1 MSDTQDDSQKTEEPT
16 ARKLSEARKKGQVAQ
31 SKEVTNLASFV
42 GLTFLVATLGPYMAL
57 QLHGSLAVVMEQA
70 ALADIDA
77 GSAGEILMD
86 VTADALIALAPA
98 FAIFVVLALAANL
111 GQTGILFTTQPITP
125 KIEKISPLAGF
136 KRLFSLKS
144 LVEFIKGVIK
154 LAIVAWIAYY
164 LMAPELDRAEQL
176 MDMDV
181 IDVLAEIYWLVIRL
195 MIGVVAFMLVV
206 AVADYVYQ
214 RFEYMKQLR
223 MSRQEIR
230 DEHKQSEGD
239 PQVKARLRQIRMD
252 RARRR
257 MMAAVPTADVVV
269 TNPTHFS
276 VALRYDS
283 ETMAAPS
290 VVAKGVDTVAFRI
303 RELAKQHDVPIVE
316 NPPLARA
323 LFAGVEIDQQVPEA
337 HFKAVAQVI
346 SYVYRLKGR
355 TIGG

>member
-1 MSDTQDDSQKTEEPT
+1 
-16 ARKLSEARKKGQVAQ
+16 
-31 SKEVTNLASFV
+31 
-42 GLTFLVATLGPYMAL
+42 
-57 QLHGSLAVVMEQA
+57 
-70 ALADIDA
+70 
-77 GSAGEILMD
+77 
-86 VTADALIALAPA
+86 
-98 FAIFVVLALAANL
+98 
-111 GQTGILFTTQPITP
+111 
-125 KIEKISPLAGF
+125 
-136 KRLFSLKS
+136 
-144 LVEFIKGVIK
+144 VEFIKGVIK